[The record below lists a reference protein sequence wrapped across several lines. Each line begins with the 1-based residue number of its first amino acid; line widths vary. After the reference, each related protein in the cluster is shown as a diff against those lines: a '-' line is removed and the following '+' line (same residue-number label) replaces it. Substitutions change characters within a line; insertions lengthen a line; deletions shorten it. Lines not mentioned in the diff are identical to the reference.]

1 MTPTSDLE
9 KKMELGREI
18 VSVLVPTGKQVK
30 CRTQKKIYF
39 TYNIIELQFMVVTL

>member
-30 CRTQKKIYF
+30 C
-39 TYNIIELQFMVVTL
+39 TYYILYNWTRVHDCNIVKDQCQ